1 MLIYNLLFYVLFSIL
16 FKTIIIMNSKIK
28 AYIACILLRV
38 CYKENTSSVYILPD
52 KLCPRRYT
60 HPSVD
65 TRDNKSLHF

>member
-1 MLIYNLLFYVLFSIL
+1 
-16 FKTIIIMNSKIK
+16 MNSKIK
-28 AYIACILLRV
+28 AYITCILLRV
-38 CYKENTSSVYILPD
+38 CYKENTSSVYILPG